1 MVHSGAVV
9 ATTVSSRRTKNDKE
23 KRDFVACGAAA
34 GVCTAFSAPIG
45 GILFSLEE
53 GASYWSPSLT
63 WRAFFCSMIALTT
76 LYVLNGIGSAFG
88 KVGFNKLFSFG
99 NFIFEGRESSFA
111 VYELFLFF
119 ILGVIGG
126 LIGAIFNHTNEMIT
140 HWRMKHINY
149 SKTRRFLEVMCI
161 STIVSLVSFL
171 LPLAWVKCTPIPEDD
186 GSFSESQLELLDDLV
201 AFRCV
206 EGKEYNEMASLIF
219 TDAGDA
225 IRFLFHLHRHT
236 FSTAALVLFFLF
248 YITLA
253 VVVYGIAVPSGLFVP
268 SLLSGAAFGRLFGNI
283 AKNLHPGLAHS
294 NTYSLIGAA
303 AVLGGMARM
312 TISLTVILLE
322 CTGNEQF
329 VLPLMITLMTAR
341 IIGGLFNDDL
351 YHIHIHLKKGVK
363 FLETELKSITR
374 HHK

>member
-1 MVHSGAVV
+1 MQSHSSG
-9 ATTVSSRRTKNDKE
+9 
-23 KRDFVACGAAA
+23 
-34 GVCTAFSAPIG
+34 FSID
-45 GILFSLEE
+45 I
-53 GASYWSPSLT
+53 T
-63 WRAFFCSMIALTT
+63 
-76 LYVLNGIGSAFG
+76 
-88 KVGFNKLFSFG
+88 
-99 NFIFEGRESSFA
+99 
-111 VYELFLFF
+111 
-119 ILGVIGG
+119 
-126 LIGAIFNHTNEMIT
+126 GAIFNNTNETIT
-140 HWRMKHINY
+140 HWRITHVNQ
-149 SKTRRFLEVMCI
+149 SKKRRFLEVMCI
-161 STIVSLVSFL
+161 STLVSVVSFL

-186 GSFSESQLELLDDLV
+186 GSFSEDQLELLDDLV

-253 VVVYGIAVPSGLFVP
+253 VIVYGIAVPSGLFVP

-351 YHIHIHLKKGVK
+351 YHIHIHLKKGVQ